1 MLYRNDVKTRVP
13 STPISKIVLENYA
26 KSLKAK
32 RKKLRKPEIF
42 WAKARIYARVIGRFI
57 RINKEIKTYGSC
69 MQIDLNTEKDPAKY
83 KKKSCL
89 VFHPK
94 HRFKLL
100 WNLFIM
106 ILLFYT
112 ATVLP
117 YRICFDLLQDQDW
130 TFIDLCIDIV
140 FFCDILLNFNTALIS
155 LSGKLTYNRSEI
167 AKKYIKGWF
176 FIDLLSCIPLD
187 YILTSQRDTTIYNR
201 FLRILRVTRIYKIL
215 KILRLLKLF
224 RLTRSDFISLLMQTN
239 KFNSTWTRV
248 FVFVLGVA
256 LFVHILG
263 CIWYFISISDDSSQL
278 TWIDRLRINDKDHFD
293 VYIASIYFVFSTF
306 TTVGYGDITP
316 VSNSEKIFTIIFMAF
331 GVWIYSYMIGALS
344 SSIRSNDQA
353 ISTLKAKTHCIKEF
367 AKAIKL
373 PSKLTLRIKS
383 HLKMNMYKS
392 YSSNIFFGEILK
404 DLPSMLK
411 EEIMD
416 HTNLGVVEGISFF
429 CNRPRKFVNSF
440 VRNMQLCFFTNK
452 DVIYEEDDMPEE
464 VYFIKEGKVVLR
476 VDEDIVFR
484 VYFPGSYFGEI
495 EVCEDT
501 YRTSTAEVCS
511 NTAQI
516 YRITK
521 EEYLN
526 TLSNYH
532 DIFEN
537 VKAIAKSRK
546 FKHEEAI
553 AELVEA
559 KLKESNG
566 ILSDSLLDSEGEEK
580 DPKTSLLR
588 RNDTAV
594 LMSYKNDTPF
604 KKKNRMMWEKA
615 IHGKSCDVKRSARHK
630 SLVEK
635 HLKGSELYR
644 RSGRGLSEGGFLKK
658 NNKKK
663 EFRVTKGKIEH
674 REKTY
679 NTKDLD
685 IDFESI
691 GIEPIAIP
699 EYIEQLAVGYENT
712 LIGIKARRDAIEEK
726 VSPI

>member
-1 MLYRNDVKTRVP
+1 MLFRNDVKTRVP
-13 STPISKIVLENYA
+13 YSPISKTVLEEYA
-26 KSLKAK
+26 RNLKAR
-32 RKKLRKPEIF
+32 RKKLRKSEIY
-42 WAKARIYARVIGRFI
+42 WAKARIYARVIGRFL

-69 MQIDLNTEKDPAKY
+69 MHRDLNASKESEKLNKN
-83 KKKSCL
+83 SRF

-130 TFIDLCIDIV
+130 TVIDLCIDIV
-140 FFCDILLNFNTALIS
+140 FFCDILLTFNTALCS
-155 LSGKLTYNRSEI
+155 LSGKITYNRSEI
-167 AKKYIKGWF
+167 VKKYLKGWF

-187 YILTSQRDTTIYNR
+187 YILTSQKNTTIYNR

-224 RLTRSDFISLLMQTN
+224 RLTRSDYISLLMQTN
-239 KFNSTWTRV
+239 KFNSTLTRV
-248 FVFVLGVA
+248 LIFVLGVI

-263 CIWYFISISDDSSQL
+263 CIWYYISISDDSSQL
-278 TWIDRLRINDKDHFD
+278 TWIDRFHINDKDDFE
-293 VYIASIYFVFSTF
+293 VYIVSIYFVFTTF

-316 VSNSEKIFTIIFMAF
+316 VSNSEKIFTIILMAF

-353 ISTLKAKTHCIKEF
+353 ISTLKAKTHCIKDF

-373 PSKLTLRIKS
+373 PSRVTLKIKN

-392 YSSNIFFGEILK
+392 YSSNIFFGQILK

-416 HTNLGVVEGISFF
+416 HTNLGIVEGINFF

-440 VRNMQLCFFTNK
+440 VKNMQLCFFSNK

-464 VYFIKEGKVVLR
+464 VYFIKEGRVLLK

-501 YRTSTAEVCS
+501 YRTSTAVVCS

-521 EEYLN
+521 EEYIN
-526 TLSNYH
+526 TLNNYH

-559 KLKESNG
+559 KLKESSS
-566 ILSDSLLDSEGEEK
+566 IVSDSLLDSNSEEDQK
-580 DPKTSLLR
+580 SSLLR

-594 LMSYKNDTPF
+594 LISFKNDTPF
-604 KKKNRMMWEKA
+604 KKKNRMMWERA
-615 IHGKSCDVKRSARHK
+615 IYGKSCEVKKSVRHK

-644 RSGRGLSEGGFLKK
+644 KLGRGVSEGGLDRVKK
-658 NNKKK
+658 NK
-663 EFRVTKGKIEH
+663 EFVVTKGKIVN
-674 REKTY
+674 R
-679 NTKDLD
+679 TKKLETENLE
-685 IDFESI
+685 IDFEGM
-691 GIEPIAIP
+691 GIEHIEIP

-726 VSPI
+726 VRTI